1 MPKQFKLIII
11 LSSSIILFSLIA
23 FLTNTF
29 IFRYIGNNYFPPN
42 SLNAA
47 IILFLSYLGFS
58 LNYGKSSL
66 PASIVK
72 DAIVFYF
79 VTAIIAMATN
89 AAQLTPF
96 TAIDAHIISFETFLN
111 YNLVDVI
118 AFTHKQPILKACLTC
133 AYASLPWQMAILP
146 LSMIVARQKNRINE
160 YYILLLTTTLIG
172 FVFYYFFPTTAPAS
186 ALSSQYFSSSQLA
199 TGVKFLQI
207 HEHLKPSTLD
217 GGLIGLPS
225 FHVIW
230 AWLCLYLIRSWRIA
244 FFLLMPI
251 NGLIVLACILL
262 GWHFPTDLLGSL
274 VVLLLAHRLLIMQRS
289 SPKWGETG
297 SANHS
302 TIQQISIQ
310 NHTVV

>member
-1 MPKQFKLIII
+1 MPKQFKSIII

-29 IFRYIGNNYFPPN
+29 IFQYIGNNYFPPN

-47 IILFLSYLGFS
+47 IILFLSYLGF
-58 LNYGKSSL
+58 
-66 PASIVK
+66 
-72 DAIVFYF
+72 
-79 VTAIIAMATN
+79 
-89 AAQLTPF
+89 
-96 TAIDAHIISFETFLN
+96 
-111 YNLVDVI
+111 
-118 AFTHKQPILKACLTC
+118 
-133 AYASLPWQMAILP
+133 
-146 LSMIVARQKNRINE
+146 
-160 YYILLLTTTLIG
+160 
-172 FVFYYFFPTTAPAS
+172 
-186 ALSSQYFSSSQLA
+186 
-199 TGVKFLQI
+199 
-207 HEHLKPSTLD
+207 
-217 GGLIGLPS
+217 IGLPS

-289 SPKWGETG
+289 STKWGETG
-297 SANHS
+297 RENHS